1 MQHCIRV
8 LLAYEDEYRAY
19 REVISAG
26 IQIVRPHVEVEISSL
41 EALGESIERFDPHL
55 VICSQPNTVDPG
67 GRPAWVELPPDPE
80 RLAEICLDGER
91 SEVINPALD
100 ELLSVVDETERL
112 ARTKRELG
120 YC

>member
-26 IQIVRPHVEVEISSL
+26 IQIVRPHVEVDISSL

-67 GRPAWVELPPDPE
+67 GRPAWVENSVDHLRMPST
-80 RLAEICLDGER
+80 ICVGFGISR
-91 SEVINPALD
+91 PAH
-100 ELLSVVDETERL
+100 VRAV
-112 ARTKRELG
+112 ARRVAALRVQQRRRG
-120 YC
+120 